1 LYSEGFKS
9 VRISVYS
16 WGDKMASA
24 MSVDGK
30 VSNSAVMATPVTYQL
45 NRSLEQNLELQSE
58 YGNELSR

>member
-1 LYSEGFKS
+1 
-9 VRISVYS
+9 
-16 WGDKMASA
+16 MASA

-30 VSNSAVMATPVTYQL
+30 VSNTAVMATPVTYAL